1 MSVASCISQWHLV
14 PGLSVQTREL
24 HGDRGSGKNSMEK
37 WGMWGSTQ
45 ETIRFWQKSGSCYVK
60 IGVGLRFWLGP
71 RHTPLYWVCSIQC
84 LPNSDSYGGSV
95 ASAEVCTRLSA
106 ILISALISMH
116 LSRCLKQALVQ
127 MSTFPLI
134 LHESYEI
141 FHNHPLQEGEI
152 IGGEVEWNRRN
163 TDAVNLTSWPFVR
176 RKNFSGS
183 GWIDGTSAYRHIGM
197 HCPPLAVCW
206 WWWYTFCKLQL
217 GGVIQ
222 HTTVNFCRVIGG
234 VRISIWPNCSHA
246 VKTVLLVLYVGV
258 HDPSHGEY
266 VRLLI
271 NRHLSPEVTWPLGW
285 SPHTYPRQN
294 LCYV

>member
-14 PGLSVQTREL
+14 SGLSVQTREL

-152 IGGEVEWNRRN
+152 IGGGGRM
-163 TDAVNLTSWPFVR
+163 
-176 RKNFSGS
+176 K
-183 GWIDGTSAYRHIGM
+183 SAKHWRCEFDI
-197 HCPPLAVCW
+197 LALCAKEK
-206 WWWYTFCKLQL
+206 F
-217 GGVIQ
+217 
-222 HTTVNFCRVIGG
+222 FG
-234 VRISIWPNCSHA
+234 VRLNWWHLCISAHWYALPTIGC
-246 VKTVLLVLYVGV
+246 LLMMMV
-258 HDPSHGEY
+258 HF
-266 VRLLI
+266 L
-271 NRHLSPEVTWPLGW
+271 
-285 SPHTYPRQN
+285 
-294 LCYV
+294 

>member
-1 MSVASCISQWHLV
+1 
-14 PGLSVQTREL
+14 
-24 HGDRGSGKNSMEK
+24 
-37 WGMWGSTQ
+37 MWGSTQ

-106 ILISALISMH
+106 ILIFALISMH

-152 IGGEVEWNRRN
+152 IGGGRSNEIGE
-163 TDAVNLTSWPFVR
+163 TLT
-176 RKNFSGS
+176 
-183 GWIDGTSAYRHIGM
+183 
-197 HCPPLAVCW
+197 L
-206 WWWYTFCKLQL
+206 
-217 GGVIQ
+217 
-222 HTTVNFCRVIGG
+222 
-234 VRISIWPNCSHA
+234 
-246 VKTVLLVLYVGV
+246 
-258 HDPSHGEY
+258 
-266 VRLLI
+266 
-271 NRHLSPEVTWPLGW
+271 
-285 SPHTYPRQN
+285 
-294 LCYV
+294 